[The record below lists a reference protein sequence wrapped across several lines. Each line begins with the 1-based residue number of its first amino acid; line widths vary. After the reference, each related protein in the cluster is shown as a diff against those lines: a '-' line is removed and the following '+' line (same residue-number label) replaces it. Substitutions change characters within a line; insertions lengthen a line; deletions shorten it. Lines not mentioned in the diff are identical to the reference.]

1 MTNEEI
7 QAIYLQECEEG
18 LGHAE
23 AALLDIKSGQYDA
36 ETINSIFRAVHS
48 IKGGAGAFGFADLQ
62 SFTHHF
68 ETLLDKVRDGDVAV
82 TPSLVDLLMAAFDML
97 ADHVGAISGENAVP
111 DDAAML
117 DRLQQAAVAT
127 PDNAASAPAEAAGTA
142 APDLGIGVDLGF
154 DLSAMMAEM
163 NVLAEDVAMSAE
175 SDAVN
180 NAQAPAADWPADLG
194 SMDLGFDLSAMMAE
208 MNVLA
213 EDVAMSGDSD
223 ADSDAINPPDWILR
237 FAPTA
242 ADMMHGGDPLL
253 LVREL
258 CRLGGSVR
266 YVDLESL
273 PPLEHFDADEAYVG
287 WTIHLPHNVAEQRIL
302 EIFDFIADPSSIDL
316 KRAEPAD
323 WNDSTSADN
332 NAPNTSTPDSNVD
345 DTNVADIS
353 VLDGPSAARIE
364 TPQSAALPPV
374 LQPASPPQRIM
385 AAAVEPPVA
394 VAAPAPAPA
403 PAPTPSPPS
412 ASSRSAPAAPSAPK
426 AAASAT
432 IRVELEKLD
441 RLVNLVGELVI
452 TQSMLSQRLLGDSA
466 DDIQELTDLDHLT
479 RELQDSA
486 MALRAQPVKSV
497 FSRVPRI
504 VRELEASTGKRV
516 ILEVEGEAT
525 ELDKTVIERLGE
537 PLTHL
542 IRNSVDHG
550 IEMPDDRL
558 AKGKPAEGTVRL
570 AAEHKSGRIVITV
583 ADDGAGINRERVLA
597 IATERGIVT
606 PDMRLSDEE
615 IDNLIFAPGFSTAK
629 SVSNISGRGVGMDV
643 VRQGVHALGG
653 RVTIESK
660 PGRGSVF
667 TLALPLTLA
676 IADGMIVS
684 VGEENF
690 IVPLTHVIES
700 LRPEV
705 GAVEHTGFGH
715 DVLNVR
721 GAYLPVMAVGDQLG
735 VPDAIT
741 DPSQAVL
748 IIVDTESAGQAILM
762 VDAIVDQRQV
772 VIKSLET
779 HYQPVEGV
787 SGATILGDGR
797 VALILDVESLV
808 ALRAKDVPR
817 QWAC

>member
-18 LGHAE
+18 LGTAE
-23 AALLDIKSGQYDA
+23 AALLDIKSGQYDG

-48 IKGGAGAFGFADLQ
+48 IKGGAGAFGFANLQ
-62 SFTHHF
+62 AFTHDF
-68 ETLLDKVRDGDVAV
+68 ETLLDKLRDGDVAV
-82 TPSLVDLLMAAFDML
+82 SASLVDLLMAAFDML
-97 ADHVGAISGENAVP
+97 ADHVSAISGEAETP

-117 DRLQQAAVAT
+117 MALQQAAVPAQN
-127 PDNAASAPAEAAGTA
+127 DEDAADIADDAPPPSDAMA
-142 APDLGIGVDLGF
+142 DLGMGMDLGF
-154 DLSAMMAEM
+154 DLAAMMAEM
-163 NVLAEDVAMSAE
+163 NVMAEDMAVPDEEAE
-175 SDAVN
+175 AVEV
-180 NAQAPAADWPADLG
+180 ADL
-194 SMDLGFDLSAMMAE
+194 FDVPETAITSAS
-208 MNVLA
+208 NP
-213 EDVAMSGDSD
+213 SDST
-223 ADSDAINPPDWILR
+223 AQDWTLR
-237 FAPTA
+237 FVPTN

-258 CRLGGSVR
+258 TRLGGTVR

-273 PPLEHFDADEAYVG
+273 PALEHFDADEAYIG
-287 WTIHLPHNVAEQRIL
+287 WTIHLPHHVEEAQIN
-302 EIFDFIADPSSIDL
+302 EIFDFIADPASIELRRASDDEAAIAPDAGTDTEV
-316 KRAEPAD
+316 RAEIEAETVAEVAVEADLQPHPA
-323 WNDSTSADN
+323 A
-332 NAPNTSTPDSNVD
+332 
-345 DTNVADIS
+345 
-353 VLDGPSAARIE
+353 
-364 TPQSAALPPV
+364 TPQPITLAPIVS
-374 LQPASPPQRIM
+374 PAVPDAPSPPPPPN
-385 AAAVEPPVA
+385 PPVA
-394 VAAPAPAPA
+394 PAFAPVTPPQTAPSPA
-403 PAPTPSPPS
+403 LPTPASAPTP
-412 ASSRSAPAAPSAPK
+412 APK
-426 AAASAT
+426 AAVNAGAT

-452 TQSMLSQRLLGDSA
+452 TQSMLSQRLLGDA
-466 DDIQELTDLDHLT
+466 GGDIQELTDLDHLT

-550 IEMPDDRL
+550 IEMPDERI

-570 AAEHKSGRIVITV
+570 VAEHKSGRIVITV
-583 ADDGAGINRERVLA
+583 SDDGAGINRERVLA

-653 RVTIESK
+653 RVTIASQ
-660 PGRGSVF
+660 PGHGSIF

-684 VGEENF
+684 AGDESFV
-690 IVPLTHVIES
+690 VPLTHVIES
-700 LRPEV
+700 LRPDA
-705 GAVEHTGFGH
+705 GAVERTGFGN

-735 VPDAIT
+735 VAGAIS

-748 IIVDTESAGQAILM
+748 IIVDTETSGQAILM
-762 VDAIVDQRQV
+762 VDAILDQRQV

-779 HYQPVEGV
+779 HYQQVEGV

-808 ALRAKDVPR
+808 ALRTKDAPR
-817 QWAC
+817 PWAC

>member
-82 TPSLVDLLMAAFDML
+82 TPPLVDLLMAAFDML
-97 ADHVGAISGENAVP
+97 SDHVGTISGENAVP

-142 APDLGIGVDLGF
+142 ASDLGIGVDLGF

-163 NVLAEDVAMSAE
+163 NVLAEDVAMSA
-175 SDAVN
+175 
-180 NAQAPAADWPADLG
+180 
-194 SMDLGFDLSAMMAE
+194 
-208 MNVLA
+208 
-213 EDVAMSGDSD
+213 DSD

-287 WTIHLPHNVAEQRIL
+287 WTIQLPHNVAEQQIL
-302 EIFDFIADPSSIDL
+302 EVFDFIADPSSIDL

-353 VLDGPSAARIE
+353 VLDGPFAALVE

-374 LQPASPPQRIM
+374 LQPALPPQRIM

-394 VAAPAPAPA
+394 VAAPAPTPA
-403 PAPTPSPPS
+403 LPSPP
-412 ASSRSAPAAPSAPK
+412 SRSAPAAPSAPK

-452 TQSMLSQRLLGDSA
+452 TQSMLSQRLRGDSA

-808 ALRAKDVPR
+808 ALRSKDAPR

>member
-18 LGHAE
+18 LGTAE
-23 AALLDIKSGQYDA
+23 AALLDIKSGQYDG

-62 SFTHHF
+62 AFTHDF
-68 ETLLDKVRDGDVAV
+68 ETLLDKLRDGDVAV
-82 TPSLVDLLMAAFDML
+82 SASLVDLLMAAFDML
-97 ADHVGAISGENAVP
+97 ADHVSAISGEAETP

-117 DRLQQAAVAT
+117 LALQQAAVPA
-127 PDNAASAPAEAAGTA
+127 PSDEDAADIADDAPPPSDAMA
-142 APDLGIGVDLGF
+142 DLGMGMDLGF
-154 DLSAMMAEM
+154 DLAAMMAEM
-163 NVLAEDVAMSAE
+163 NVMAEDMAVPDEEAEAVEVADE
-175 SDAVN
+175 
-180 NAQAPAADWPADLG
+180 ADEAD
-194 SMDLGFDLSAMMAE
+194 
-208 MNVLA
+208 
-213 EDVAMSGDSD
+213 D
-223 ADSDAINPPDWILR
+223 ADDAHDAHDAHDAAVPETTAAPETILFSNNHSSDSIAQDWTLR
-237 FAPTA
+237 FVPTN

-258 CRLGGSVR
+258 TRLGGTVR

-273 PPLEHFDADEAYVG
+273 PALEHFDADEAYIG
-287 WTIHLPHNVAEQRIL
+287 WTIHLPHHVEEAQIN
-302 EIFDFIADPSSIDL
+302 EIFDFIADPASIELRRASDDEAAIAPDAGTDAEVKAEIEAETVAEVAVEADL
-316 KRAEPAD
+316 QPHPA
-323 WNDSTSADN
+323 A
-332 NAPNTSTPDSNVD
+332 
-345 DTNVADIS
+345 
-353 VLDGPSAARIE
+353 
-364 TPQSAALPPV
+364 TPQPITLAPIVSPAVPDAPTAPP
-374 LQPASPPQRIM
+374 PPN
-385 AAAVEPPVA
+385 PPVA
-394 VAAPAPAPA
+394 PAFAPVTPPQTAPSPALPTPASAPAPAP
-403 PAPTPSPPS
+403 
-412 ASSRSAPAAPSAPK
+412 K
-426 AAASAT
+426 AAASPSAT

-452 TQSMLSQRLLGDSA
+452 TQSMLSQRLLGDA
-466 DDIQELTDLDHLT
+466 GGDIQELTDLDHLT

-550 IEMPDDRL
+550 IEMPDERI

-570 AAEHKSGRIVITV
+570 VAEHKSGRIVITV
-583 ADDGAGINRERVLA
+583 SDDGAGINRERVLA

-653 RVTIESK
+653 RVTIASQ
-660 PGRGSVF
+660 PGHGSIF

-684 VGEENF
+684 VGDESF
-690 IVPLTHVIES
+690 VVPLTHVIES
-700 LRPEV
+700 LRPDA
-705 GAVEHTGFGH
+705 GAVERTGFGN

-735 VPDAIT
+735 VAGAIS

-748 IIVDTESAGQAILM
+748 IIVDTETSGQAILM
-762 VDAIVDQRQV
+762 VDAILDQRQV

-779 HYQPVEGV
+779 HYQQVEGV

-808 ALRAKDVPR
+808 ALRTKDAPR